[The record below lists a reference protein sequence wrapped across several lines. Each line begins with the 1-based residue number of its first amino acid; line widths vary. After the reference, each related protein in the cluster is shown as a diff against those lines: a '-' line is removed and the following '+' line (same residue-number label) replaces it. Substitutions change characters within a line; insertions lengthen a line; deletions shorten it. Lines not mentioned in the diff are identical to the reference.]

1 MATRKASTSSVTGL
15 KYTDASAGTSKIAD
29 VPDAPTPGT
38 PVPGS
43 TGVGAGP
50 GTMSVPFT
58 AATNGGIATSFVATS
73 TPGSITGSSSSSP
86 ITVSGLVGGTSY
98 GFTINAINST
108 GTSSNNQTS
117 SSATAISEYASVQT
131 FNSSGSFTIPAG
143 KSLLAVSG
151 WGSGGAGG
159 GGETAEWF
167 GNFQSGS
174 GGGGGNSGR
183 PFIIEDIPV
192 NAGDII
198 TVTIG
203 SNGGTSTVGNVISI
217 PGGAGTITRNA
228 GNITLGTAGGGG
240 GGGGRRAYYT
250 NNPQQQGGAGSD
262 SQILTSNTA
271 GISSITTILGGG
283 GGGGG
288 GGVNSN
294 NNDAVQGALGG
305 AGATGAGNGGQGT
318 AFRAAP
324 NGVGNSATQ
333 SGSGGGGGGG
343 GDFSDSS
350 DAAGGGSGGSA
361 RLYVYAK

>member
-1 MATRKASTSSVTGL
+1 MATRKASTSSVSGL
-15 KYTDASAGTSKIAD
+15 KYTDASAGTAKIAD

-38 PVPGS
+38 PTPGS

-58 AATNGGIATSFVATS
+58 AATSGGIANSFVATS
-73 TPGSITGSSSSSP
+73 VPGSITGSSSSSP

-98 GFTINAINST
+98 GFTISAINST
-108 GTSSNNQTS
+108 GTSANNATS
-117 SSATAISEYASVQT
+117 SSATAVSEYSLAQT
-131 FNSSGSFTIPAG
+131 FNSSSNVTVPAG

-151 WGSGGAGG
+151 WGAGGAGG
-159 GGETAEWF
+159 GGEEAAWF

-174 GGGGGNSGR
+174 GGSGGNSGR
-183 PFIIEDIPV
+183 PFIIEDISV
-192 NAGDII
+192 TAGDVIAV
-198 TVTIG
+198 TVG
-203 SNGGTSTVGNVISI
+203 SSGGTSTVGNLISI
-217 PGGAGTITRNA
+217 PGSAGTITRNA

-240 GGGGRRAYYT
+240 GGGSRRQYYT

-294 NNDAVQGALGG
+294 NNDAVQGAVGG

-318 AFRAAP
+318 AFRGAA

-350 DAAGGGSGGSA
+350 HAAGGGNGGSG
-361 RLYVYAK
+361 RLYVYFK